1 MKVISIILK
10 DLKIVLSDKQAI
22 IVTMLMPL
30 ILMTILSMALK
41 GSFISSDDVEIKQI
55 PIAVVKQYDEET
67 DSQIFSQILEERL
80 NINLTGNEF
89 DPEEIFF
96 GDFLGSEEV
105 SKLIDYRI
113 VEEEKA
119 RGLLNEGE
127 ISAIIVLP
135 EKYIYDMKINLLT
148 PFRNNVNIRILTHPD
163 RTIDG
168 AILASLME
176 AYNNTM
182 SSIIIGKN
190 VLIESA
196 LANDIGGEGF
206 DNIDK
211 IMEGMTDLVE
221 GMNVNIEN
229 ITVHGRQNI
238 KSSEYYAVAMMT
250 MFILFSAGQG
260 GRMLLEEKDNQTY
273 QRMVI
278 ADISKG
284 HILAGKF
291 FTIFLLASMQI
302 IIMLLYSYFA
312 LKVRWG
318 NVNSILVLSAVSA
331 FAVAGLGIFI
341 ASISCRAGNYR
352 LANAF
357 ENVIIQVMAF
367 LGGSFFPLDVMPEFI
382 QKLSFFSL
390 NGLALKAYLK
400 IIMGYNF
407 SDISSNVLI
416 LALTGSLF
424 TLAGVMIFNK
434 EVAGNANHSKIKT
447 AKS

>member
-80 NINLTGNEF
+80 NINLTGDEF

-119 RGLLNEGE
+119 RDLLNEGE

-196 LANDIGGEGF
+196 LANDIRGEGF

-250 MFILFSAGQG
+250 MFILFAAGQG

-278 ADISKG
+278 ADISKT

-318 NVNSILVLSAVSA
+318 NINSILVLSAVSA
-331 FAVAGLGIFI
+331 YAVAGLGIFI
-341 ASISCRAGNYR
+341 ASITCRAGNYR

-382 QKLSFFSL
+382 QKLSFFPL

-424 TLAGVMIFNK
+424 TLAGVMIFSK
-434 EVAGNANHSKIKT
+434 EAAGNANHSKIKT
-447 AKS
+447 GQS